1 MTLNSGDFIS
11 TPFFRWLDN
20 SCEKGQ
26 SRFTLLYKAR
36 STKVQKEELY
46 IHKGFELTE

>member
-1 MTLNSGDFIS
+1 MTLF
-11 TPFFRWLDN
+11 PCHFFPRLDN
-20 SCEKGQ
+20 SYEKGQ
-26 SRFTLLYKAR
+26 PRLTLLYKAR